1 MNLKDFSKK
10 ALTTIVLSLLSLVA
24 FAQSKAVSGVVTDNL
39 GEPLIGVNVAVKGTT
54 NGAVTDIDGKFS
66 IPDVTAKDVLVFSYI
81 GFTTKTVTV
90 GSQSHINL
98 QLLEDQTALEE
109 VVVVGYGTMKKKDL
123 TGSVATVSSDKL
135 TEVPVANAAEA
146 LQGKM
151 AGVQIAVGEG
161 SPDASVSIRVRGG
174 GSITQSNEPLYIVDG
189 FPVDNINDIP
199 SSDIEDITVL
209 KDASS
214 TAIYG
219 SRGAN
224 GVILVTTKG
233 GKEGKINIAYNAYYS
248 FKRVAKKYDVLSS
261 GDYARWT
268 YEHAMLK
275 GNTEEPNPSSYT
287 KYFGNWDDIDLY
299 DNIPVND
306 WQDQTFGRTGHTFN
320 HNVSINGGSDRLKF
334 TASYAMLTDKA
345 IMLGSNYR
353 RDNFNAKIQSKLNK
367 ALTLDIT
374 ARYSKTKVKGAGSNA
389 VNDAGSTSES
399 RMKYAVIYPLMPIAG
414 LTDAAATETD
424 PDFAM
429 YNPID
434 VTNDNDRQQVKK
446 QLNINAAL
454 TWKVVKGLTLKTE
467 YGYDDYNSEDDRF
480 YGLTTYW
487 IKNNGYQGPPSP
499 GTILKRGTRQ
509 RIRNTN
515 TANYDFSAI
524 LPEDHSLNIL
534 FGHEYIVSQ
543 SKTMTN
549 TVMGLPASFTADD
562 AWKLSA
568 LGTASSINNYYNP
581 DDRLLSFFGRVNY
594 NYLGRYLVSASIR
607 AAGSSKF
614 SSGNKWGVFP
624 SAAVAWRISDE
635 PFMQKTK
642 SWLDDLKLRFSFG
655 TAGNNGIPE
664 GMIVQAYAANSTTWI
679 NGVSSYWAPSKVMAN
694 PNLKWETTIT
704 RNLGLD
710 YSFLNGMIHG
720 TLELYLNSTNDLLI
734 NFPVSGTGYDT
745 QYRNMGKTENK
756 GLEFTI
762 NVNPIRS
769 KNFDLSIGANI
780 SFNRG
785 KIVSLGDMED
795 FGASTGWASTDINND
810 YWVAVGGQVGQ
821 IRGFRNAGRYEVSDF
836 EGYDAVNKK
845 WILKAGVPD
854 ATSIVGTVR
863 PGTMKL
869 KDINGDGQINADD
882 NDIIGNT
889 NPNFTGGFNISGRV
903 YGFDA
908 SLNFTYS
915 VGNDVYNADKV
926 MFTQTSNRRYYS
938 MVSDMAEGKRWTNL
952 RADGTIS
959 NDPAELAA
967 MNANTTMWSPLT
979 TRYVLT
985 DYYVENA
992 SYLRLS
998 TLTIGYSFPKK
1009 LINKIYLQNLR
1020 LYFTAHN
1027 LFCISN
1033 YSGLDPEVNT
1043 RTATPLTPNV
1053 DYSAY
1058 PRSRQF
1064 VFGLNVN
1071 F

>member
-1 MNLKDFSKK
+1 
-10 ALTTIVLSLLSLVA
+10 
-24 FAQSKAVSGVVTDNL
+24 
-39 GEPLIGVNVAVKGTT
+39 
-54 NGAVTDIDGKFS
+54 
-66 IPDVTAKDVLVFSYI
+66 
-81 GFTTKTVTV
+81 
-90 GSQSHINL
+90 
-98 QLLEDQTALEE
+98 
-109 VVVVGYGTMKKKDL
+109 
-123 TGSVATVSSDKL
+123 
-135 TEVPVANAAEA
+135 
-146 LQGKM
+146 
-151 AGVQIAVGEG
+151 
-161 SPDASVSIRVRGG
+161 
-174 GSITQSNEPLYIVDG
+174 
-189 FPVDNINDIP
+189 
-199 SSDIEDITVL
+199 
-209 KDASS
+209 
-214 TAIYG
+214 
-219 SRGAN
+219 
-224 GVILVTTKG
+224 
-233 GKEGKINIAYNAYYS
+233 
-248 FKRVAKKYDVLSS
+248 
-261 GDYARWT
+261 
-268 YEHAMLK
+268 
-275 GNTEEPNPSSYT
+275 
-287 KYFGNWDDIDLY
+287 
-299 DNIPVND
+299 
-306 WQDQTFGRTGHTFN
+306 
-320 HNVSINGGSDRLKF
+320 
-334 TASYAMLTDKA
+334 
-345 IMLGSNYR
+345 
-353 RDNFNAKIQSKLNK
+353 
-367 ALTLDIT
+367 
-374 ARYSKTKVKGAGSNA
+374 
-389 VNDAGSTSES
+389 
-399 RMKYAVIYPLMPIAG
+399 
-414 LTDAAATETD
+414 
-424 PDFAM
+424 
-429 YNPID
+429 
-434 VTNDNDRQQVKK
+434 
-446 QLNINAAL
+446 
-454 TWKVVKGLTLKTE
+454 
-467 YGYDDYNSEDDRF
+467 
-480 YGLTTYW
+480 
-487 IKNNGYQGPPSP
+487 
-499 GTILKRGTRQ
+499 
-509 RIRNTN
+509 
-515 TANYDFSAI
+515 
-524 LPEDHSLNIL
+524 
-534 FGHEYIVSQ
+534 
-543 SKTMTN
+543 
-549 TVMGLPASFTADD
+549 
-562 AWKLSA
+562 
-568 LGTASSINNYYNP
+568 
-581 DDRLLSFFGRVNY
+581 
-594 NYLGRYLVSASIR
+594 
-607 AAGSSKF
+607 
-614 SSGNKWGVFP
+614 
-624 SAAVAWRISDE
+624 
-635 PFMQKTK
+635 
-642 SWLDDLKLRFSFG
+642 
-655 TAGNNGIPE
+655 
-664 GMIVQAYAANSTTWI
+664 MIVQAYAANSTTWI

-1009 LINKIYLQNLR
+1009 LINKLYLQNLR